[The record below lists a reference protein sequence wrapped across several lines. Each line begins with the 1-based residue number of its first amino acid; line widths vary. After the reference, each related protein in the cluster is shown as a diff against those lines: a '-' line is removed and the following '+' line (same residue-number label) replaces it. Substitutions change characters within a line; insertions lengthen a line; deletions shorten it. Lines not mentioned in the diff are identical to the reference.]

1 MERALGETLRISE
14 SKNGYDNQARL
25 LRTAGSAAQGV
36 GEGNSWSVSQTRAQ
50 ISSRSESG
58 RQVGGRKIQAD
69 TGSVRRS
76 VGHEEASD
84 VRPVWIQRAWAG
96 RRAAARSGLWRGAG
110 RHSFRFRRM

>member
-1 MERALGETLRISE
+1 MERGLGETLRISE

-36 GEGNSWSVSQTRAQ
+36 GQGTSRGVSQTRAQ

-58 RQVGGRKIQAD
+58 RQVGGRKIQTD

-76 VGHEEASD
+76 FGYEEAAD
-84 VRPVWIQRAWAG
+84 VRPVWIQRAGAGGSAAAG
-96 RRAAARSGLWRGAG
+96 RGLWRSAG
-110 RHSFRFRRM
+110 RYS